1 MKRVV
6 LFIVALVSIVLGANA
21 LAQSR
26 TKVGDGVYLVMYGN
40 KAIIEDDNNQR
51 SISVEIFQESI
62 NRQTSQKIYKVV
74 CGKWTKRVVKDGLKA
89 GFAPYEYYKNG
100 EVVGVDIDIA
110 NEIAKELNY

>member
-74 CGKWTKRVVKDGLKA
+74 CG
-89 GFAPYEYYKNG
+89 NG
-100 EVVGVDIDIA
+100 QREWLRMG
-110 NEIAKELNY
+110 